1 MNGSERILNKYT
13 LKLSKDKFFF
23 WKLSLCCAESHTF
36 FAKLQYVSTIQLYGC
51 RIQSY
56 KSSNYD
62 GKTLSVFG
70 TVAIINTFLYY
81 CSGSYYYTNGEDVM
95 KSTGIKK
102 LYYSISEVS
111 KITDLEQYVLRYW
124 ESEFE
129 QLKPAKNRAGNRIYT
144 NKDIKLILYIRQLL
158 REERY
163 TIEGA
168 KQVLKSWTPDV
179 ESGEQL
185 QLLPPDVQP
194 IHAPVENAGIVSAGS
209 DQKLREDLIEVKT
222 FLEEL
227 LVKLN

>member
-1 MNGSERILNKYT
+1 
-13 LKLSKDKFFF
+13 
-23 WKLSLCCAESHTF
+23 
-36 FAKLQYVSTIQLYGC
+36 
-51 RIQSY
+51 
-56 KSSNYD
+56 
-62 GKTLSVFG
+62 
-70 TVAIINTFLYY
+70 
-81 CSGSYYYTNGEDVM
+81 M

-168 KQVLKSWTPDV
+168 KQVLKSWTPEV
-179 ESGEQL
+179 ENGEQL
-185 QLLPPDVQP
+185 QLLPPDAPP
-194 IHAPVENAGIVSAGS
+194 IHTPAESPAAAVVAS
-209 DQKLREDLIEVKT
+209 DQKLREDLMEVKT

>member
-1 MNGSERILNKYT
+1 
-13 LKLSKDKFFF
+13 
-23 WKLSLCCAESHTF
+23 
-36 FAKLQYVSTIQLYGC
+36 
-51 RIQSY
+51 
-56 KSSNYD
+56 
-62 GKTLSVFG
+62 
-70 TVAIINTFLYY
+70 
-81 CSGSYYYTNGEDVM
+81 M

-129 QLKPAKNRAGNRIYT
+129 QLNPAKNRAGNRIYT

-168 KQVLKSWTPDV
+168 KQVLKSWTPEV

-185 QLLPPDVQP
+185 QLLPVEGHPGQQP
-194 IHAPVENAGIVSAGS
+194 SSDAGTPVRAGTPGL
-209 DQKLREDLIEVKT
+209 KEDLTEVKA

-227 LVKLN
+227 LVKLS